1 MPADRRFQICPKLSD
16 FVRFRSLL
24 QGAAS
29 PLVIVRTKSDFADG
43 GPGTCSALGP
53 TQRPDMPAIAGVLA
67 SPSPRSSPAY
77 NASKSK
83 FRNLSKQIPAGA
95 SLAFGEPSP
104 HSSWQQQLTTW
115 QQQLTTSFSRT
126 FDSKAEATRSGDK
139 TSIGLNARLAR
150 ASMTNLDVGSKCAI
164 SNGSS
169 SIMWM
174 AASAADHTRIPER
187 LSTGS
192 TSTLDGR
199 VTAHASAFSRRR
211 FQIVTR
217 PRVPYTRVHS
227 SKYAY

>member
-1 MPADRRFQICPKLSD
+1 MEMDGGMAGTTCYPVDVPCSIASPTFLKAKSSRINWGAGRSPFPNLSEI
-16 FVRFRSLL
+16 VRFRSISFVFV
-24 QGAAS
+24 G
-29 PLVIVRTKSDFADG
+29 TKSDFADG
-43 GPGTCSALGP
+43 GPGTCSAECGALMGP

-150 ASMTNLDVGSKCAI
+150 ASMTNLDVGSKSCDFEWQQQH
-164 SNGSS
+164 NV
-169 SIMWM
+169 
-174 AASAADHTRIPER
+174 
-187 LSTGS
+187 
-192 TSTLDGR
+192 DGR
-199 VTAHASAFSRRR
+199 LRRG
-211 FQIVTR
+211 
-217 PRVPYTRVHS
+217 PHS
-227 SKYAY
+227 HSGTS

>member
-1 MPADRRFQICPKLSD
+1 MPADRRFQICPNLSD
-16 FVRFRSLL
+16 FVRFRSFLSERNRT
-24 QGAAS
+24 S
-29 PLVIVRTKSDFADG
+29 PTGELTGVPDALRSAD
-43 GPGTCSALGP
+43 ALMGP

-150 ASMTNLDVGSKCAI
+150 ASMTNLDVGSKSCDFEWQQQH
-164 SNGSS
+164 NV
-169 SIMWM
+169 
-174 AASAADHTRIPER
+174 
-187 LSTGS
+187 
-192 TSTLDGR
+192 DGR
-199 VTAHASAFSRRR
+199 LRRG
-211 FQIVTR
+211 
-217 PRVPYTRVHS
+217 PHS
-227 SKYAY
+227 HSGTS

>member
-24 QGAAS
+24 SERNRTS
-29 PLVIVRTKSDFADG
+29 PTGVPER
-43 GPGTCSALGP
+43 
-53 TQRPDMPAIAGVLA
+53 RPDMPAIAGVLA

-150 ASMTNLDVGSKCAI
+150 ASMTNLDVGSKSCPCK
-164 SNGSS
+164 
-169 SIMWM
+169 
-174 AASAADHTRIPER
+174 T
-187 LSTGS
+187 
-192 TSTLDGR
+192 
-199 VTAHASAFSRRR
+199 VT
-211 FQIVTR
+211 
-217 PRVPYTRVHS
+217 
-227 SKYAY
+227 

>member
-1 MPADRRFQICPKLSD
+1 MPADRRFQICPNLSD
-16 FVRFRSLL
+16 FVRFRSFLSVRNRT
-24 QGAAS
+24 S
-29 PLVIVRTKSDFADG
+29 PTGVPEHALRSAD
-43 GPGTCSALGP
+43 ALMGP

-150 ASMTNLDVGSKCAI
+150 ASMTNLDVGSKSCDFEWQQQH
-164 SNGSS
+164 NV
-169 SIMWM
+169 
-174 AASAADHTRIPER
+174 
-187 LSTGS
+187 
-192 TSTLDGR
+192 DGR
-199 VTAHASAFSRRR
+199 LRRG
-211 FQIVTR
+211 
-217 PRVPYTRVHS
+217 PHS
-227 SKYAY
+227 HSGTS

>member
-24 QGAAS
+24 QGAPS

-150 ASMTNLDVGSKCAI
+150 ASMTNLDVGSKSCDFEWQQQH
-164 SNGSS
+164 NV
-169 SIMWM
+169 
-174 AASAADHTRIPER
+174 
-187 LSTGS
+187 
-192 TSTLDGR
+192 DGR
-199 VTAHASAFSRRR
+199 LRRG
-211 FQIVTR
+211 
-217 PRVPYTRVHS
+217 PHS
-227 SKYAY
+227 HSGTS